1 MRRKMREQMVRK
13 SALFACILL
22 GGAAMTIAQNGSG
35 HLPSVRASAP
45 LQQAGVPRPPADLS
59 RVSTRPS
66 WTLLPGN
73 GPVTARIATPAVFDS
88 ATNQMIIFGGLDE
101 RGSLDDVEALTNAN
115 GLGGAAD
122 WVSPIANGV
131 PGSPPSR
138 SSHSGVYDE
147 TNSRMIVF
155 AGCTSTPGPDGV
167 CVLPALND
175 VWVLTNANGLGGIP
189 TWIQL
194 LPTGGPPAGRVGHTA
209 VYDSGTNSMIA
220 FAGNDGTFQTGG
232 NSPTSGS

>member
-1 MRRKMREQMVRK
+1 MRRKMRYQMVRK

-45 LQQAGVPRPPADLS
+45 LQQAGVPRPSADLS
-59 RVSTRPS
+59 LVSTRPS

-131 PGSPPSR
+131 RGWGGGRWSEG
-138 SSHSGVYDE
+138 GVGDE
-147 TNSRMIVF
+147 GKSRMIVF
-155 AGCTSTPGPDGV
+155 
-167 CVLPALND
+167 
-175 VWVLTNANGLGGIP
+175 GG
-189 TWIQL
+189 WASR
-194 LPTGGPPAGRVGHTA
+194 G
-209 VYDSGTNSMIA
+209 
-220 FAGNDGTFQTGG
+220 
-232 NSPTSGS
+232 